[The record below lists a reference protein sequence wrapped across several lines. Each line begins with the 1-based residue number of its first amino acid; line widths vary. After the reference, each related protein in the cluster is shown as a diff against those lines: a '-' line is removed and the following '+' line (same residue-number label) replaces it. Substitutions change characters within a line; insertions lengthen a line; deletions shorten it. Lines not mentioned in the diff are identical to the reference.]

1 MSRQVDLNALRDT
14 IIASQQRKED
24 LPTATERKIMVD
36 PNGKIQTG
44 TPAGNQKRLSEVH
57 QGTFAITRME
67 RDKRIVK
74 EKFPRNTQMF
84 EVNGVIGWYYT
95 FHDEFKRKYDMFAYF
110 DGTAYQVKVVFPVV
124 EGKYKSIHECHLY
137 RDGRICFGTQ
147 YAGGLPSLEN
157 AFAKSVLWANGFT
170 IFEQTG
176 QYPFSKNNLTESVS
190 SR

>member
-44 TPAGNQKRLSEVH
+44 TPAGNQKHLSEVH
-57 QGTFAITRME
+57 QGTFAIARME
-67 RDKRIVK
+67 RDQKIVK
-74 EKFPRNTQMF
+74 AKFPRNTQRF
-84 EVNGVIGWYYT
+84 EVNGIIGWYYS
-95 FHDEFKRKYDMFAYF
+95 FQDEFKKKYDMFTYF

-124 EGKYKSIHECHLY
+124 EGKYKSIHDCHLY

-176 QYPFSKNNLTESVS
+176 QYPFSKNNLAAKV
-190 SR
+190 